1 MRFDSIS
8 VKKNEKRVVLPV
20 LRFRVFCGEHI
31 YTRKNRRFVCA
42 HSENRILHDLIGV
55 MINRARTWQMFYLS

>member
-42 HSENRILHDLIGV
+42 HSENRFLHD
-55 MINRARTWQMFYLS
+55 

>member
-31 YTRKNRRFVCA
+31 HTRKNRRFVCA

-55 MINRARTWQMFYLS
+55 MINRTFAMYVFYLS